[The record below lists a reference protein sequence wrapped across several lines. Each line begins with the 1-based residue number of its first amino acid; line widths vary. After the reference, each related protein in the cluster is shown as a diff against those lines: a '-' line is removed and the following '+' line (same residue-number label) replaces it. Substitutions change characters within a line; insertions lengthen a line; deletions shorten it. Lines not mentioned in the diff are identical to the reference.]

1 MQMAT
6 STALPES
13 LESQLAPSPV
23 ATLVEAHSPSEEIVA
38 ALRKIEALDGMSDDE
53 YLWLAQNGIEHI
65 AEPGAILFR
74 EGDAPIGMNIMLRG
88 EVHIRRKQSGNVSFF
103 IARMGQ
109 MSGILPFSRMKGY
122 GGTGYAV
129 GNIWTLDIPKEK
141 FPAMLEAIP
150 SMAQRCV
157 GVLLTRVREVTRM
170 EGQVEKL
177 SALGKLAANLA
188 HELNNPASAAQRS
201 AASLFTELRDYGDR
215 KYALGAICLSTQTA
229 EKLQA
234 WVERTR
240 DEMSDFTRMDPVAE
254 ASPLASADREATI
267 LNWLEAHHV
276 PDAWTIAPAVAET
289 RFPLAY
295 LDEFAKEFP
304 DDVLAPAMQALA
316 SSLRVERMAETIVS
330 STVRI
335 FDLISAIKDYSY
347 MDQAPIQDVDLAQ
360 SLERTL
366 TMFGSRLAGIDV
378 VTDFDPELPAIDAYG
393 SELNQVW
400 TALIENAIDAMP
412 NGGTLKL
419 KTKLQ
424 GQMAVVEI
432 WNTGPQ
438 IPVELQ
444 SRIFEPFFT
453 TKAPGKGLGLGL
465 DTAQRIVSKHTGF
478 ITVQSVPGDTCF
490 QVRLPLDR
498 AQAY

>member
-1 MQMAT
+1 MAT
-6 STALPES
+6 STITPES
-13 LESQLAPSPV
+13 SESQFVPSPV
-23 ATLVEAHSPSEEIVA
+23 VAPNVVHSPCEEIVT
-38 ALRKIEALDGMSDDE
+38 ALRKIEALDGMLDEE
-53 YLWLAQNGIEHI
+53 YLWLARNGIEHT
-65 AEPGAILFR
+65 AEPGTVLFR
-74 EGDAPIGMNIMLRG
+74 EGDAPIGMNIMLMG
-88 EVHIRRKQSGNVSFF
+88 EVHIRRAQSGNVSFF

-109 MSGILPFSRMKGY
+109 MSGVLPFSRMKGY

-129 GNIWTLDIPKEK
+129 GSVWTLDIPRDK

-157 GVLLTRVREVTRM
+157 GVLLNRVREVTRM
-170 EGQVEKL
+170 EGQAEKL

-215 KYALGAICLSTQTA
+215 KYALGAICLSTKTA

-240 DEMSDFTRMDPVAE
+240 NEMCNFDYMDPVAE
-254 ASPLASADREATI
+254 ANPLAGADREATI
-267 LNWLEAHHV
+267 LAWLETHHV

-295 LDEFAKEFP
+295 LDDFAKEFP

-366 TMFGSRLAGIDV
+366 SMFGSRLAGIEV
-378 VTDFDPELPAIDAYG
+378 VTDFDPDLPAIDAYG

-400 TALIENAIDAMP
+400 TALIENALDAMP
-412 NGGTLKL
+412 NGGTLRL

-432 WNTGPQ
+432 RNSGAY
-438 IPVELQ
+438 IPPELQ
-444 SRIFEPFFT
+444 TRIFEPFFT

-465 DTAQRIVSKHTGF
+465 DTAQRIVGKHSGF
-478 ITVQSVPGDTCF
+478 INVQSKPGDTCF

>member
-1 MQMAT
+1 MAT
-6 STALPES
+6 PTVTPASPES
-13 LESQLAPSPV
+13 APAPTVSVAQSPC
-23 ATLVEAHSPSEEIVA
+23 EQIVS
-38 ALRKIEALDGMSDDE
+38 ALRKIEALDGLTDHE
-53 YLWLAQNGIEHI
+53 YLWLAEHGIEQR

-74 EGDAPIGMNIMLRG
+74 EGDSPIGMSIMLSG
-88 EVHIRRKQSGNVSFF
+88 EVHIRRAQAGNVSFF

-129 GNIWTLDIPKEK
+129 GNVWTLDITKEI
-141 FPAMLEAIP
+141 FPDMLAVIP
-150 SMAQRCV
+150 SMTQRCV
-157 GVLLTRVREVTRM
+157 GVLLNRVREVTRM
-170 EGQVEKL
+170 EGQADKL
-177 SALGKLAANLA
+177 AALGKLAANLA

-215 KYALGAICLSTQTA
+215 KYSLGAICLSTQSA
-229 EKLQA
+229 ERLQA

-240 DEMSDFTRMDPVAE
+240 NDICNFDRMDPVAE

-267 LNWLEAHHV
+267 LTWLEAHKV
-276 PDAWTIAPAVAET
+276 PDAWTIAPAIAET
-289 RFPLAY
+289 RFPLSY
-295 LDEFAKEFP
+295 LDEFALEFP
-304 DDVLAPAMQALA
+304 DDVLAPAMQTLA

-330 STVRI
+330 ATVRI

-347 MDQAPIQDVDLAQ
+347 MDQAPIQDVHLAQ

-366 TMFGSRLAGIDV
+366 SMFGSRLEDIKV
-378 VTDFDPELPAIDAYG
+378 ETDFDDEVPDIEAYG

-400 TALIENAIDAMP
+400 TALIENALDAMTK
-412 NGGTLKL
+412 GGTLNL
-419 KTKLQ
+419 RTKLQ

-432 WNTGPQ
+432 HDTGKGVPA
-438 IPVELQ
+438 ELQ
-444 SRIFEPFFT
+444 ARIFEPFFT
-453 TKAPGKGLGLGL
+453 TKAPGHGLGLGL
-465 DTAQRIVSKHTGF
+465 DTAQRIVSKHSGI
-478 ITVQSVPGDTCF
+478 ITVQSKPGDTCF